1 MAGRRLIVAAALAA
15 VLGACTAPA
24 PFLVDGARLDLP
36 AQVAADTDI
45 GDVDV
50 IWGGMIV
57 GVRDHDEGSEIEVL
71 AHPLDRRQRP
81 ITQAPTQG
89 RFAIRVPQRLTRFDA
104 PEGRYVTVRGRV
116 LGSAE
121 GRIGAT
127 PYRYPILVDAR
138 WALWKQGFQF
148 DDAHWS
154 FGVGVAL

>member
-1 MAGRRLIVAAALAA
+1 MAGRGLIAAALPALLAA
-15 VLGACTAPA
+15 CAVPA
-24 PFLVDGARLDLP
+24 PFVAEGARLDVP
-36 AQVAADTDI
+36 AYVAADTDI
-45 GDVDV
+45 GDIDV

-57 GVRDHDEGSEIEVL
+57 AVRDHGEGSEIEVL

-116 LGSAE
+116 IGAAE
-121 GRIGAT
+121 GRIGPA

-148 DDAHWS
+148 DDAQWS